1 MNHMSRHVLK
11 LSQLPAGFAESLHAP
26 PATPHVPLPAATVVL
41 LRSGPRGLETLLLQ
55 RSRTS
60 GFIPGAWVFP
70 GGRVDDDDARLGQ
83 ALTNQGVEPEPE
95 PEPEPKHAPEPN
107 HTPDEDSPFRIA
119 ALREAFEETGV
130 LLIEGSAPVS
140 AADQESAD
148 LARWREHLL
157 GGRASF
163 EAILDGLGVRPGLG
177 SLGCFARWITPVIEP
192 RRFDARFYL
201 AEVPSSLPVSVH
213 EAELVDAVWESP
225 AQALDR
231 HDAGDLPMV
240 FPTIHTLEQLADFDT
255 PRDAIEAMT
264 RPRVPAWLPRLVAD
278 GDFVTMQL
286 DELAEP

>member
-26 PATPHVPLPAATVVL
+26 PATPRVPLPAATVVL

-83 ALTNQGVEPEPE
+83 ALTNQGVEPESEPE
-95 PEPEPKHAPEPN
+95 PEPEPKHA
-107 HTPDEDSPFRIA
+107 PDEDSPFRIA

-255 PRDAIEAMT
+255 PREAIEAMT
-264 RPRVPAWLPRLVAD
+264 RPRVPAWLPRLVGD
-278 GDFVTMQL
+278 GDSVTMQL

>member
-1 MNHMSRHVLK
+1 LNHMSRHVLK

-26 PATPHVPLPAATVVL
+26 PATPRVPLPAATVVL

-83 ALTNQGVEPEPE
+83 ALTNQGVEPE
-95 PEPEPKHAPEPN
+95 PEPN

-264 RPRVPAWLPRLVAD
+264 RPRVPAWLPRLVGD
-278 GDFVTMQL
+278 GDSVTMQL